1 MSAVQQIANDQ
12 AIERQLLIRRLRQS
26 RDCFAGSLADVP
38 EELCRVRPSDISWS
52 VIDCVEHI
60 VIAEN
65 AWHVRLQGRQPV
77 IEPIDRAKDEFV
89 NRVADRTEKR
99 SAPERAQPKGK
110 HATLAEAT
118 REFAPPGNEPLL
130 SRRIAQKT
138 SGTFRL
144 SMRLEY
150 STFTNFCCW
159 QLPTRNVMQNKSK
172 RSKRARP
179 TARQSRNDKDPW
191 LT

>member
-118 REFAPPGNEPLL
+118 REF
-130 SRRIAQKT
+130 R
-138 SGTFRL
+138 
-144 SMRLEY
+144 
-150 STFTNFCCW
+150 
-159 QLPTRNVMQNKSK
+159 
-172 RSKRARP
+172 
-179 TARQSRNDKDPW
+179 TARERTIAFAENSAENFRNFSVEHALGVLDIHQFLLLAAAHVECHAKQIEEVKASAAYRAAFKK
-191 LT
+191 